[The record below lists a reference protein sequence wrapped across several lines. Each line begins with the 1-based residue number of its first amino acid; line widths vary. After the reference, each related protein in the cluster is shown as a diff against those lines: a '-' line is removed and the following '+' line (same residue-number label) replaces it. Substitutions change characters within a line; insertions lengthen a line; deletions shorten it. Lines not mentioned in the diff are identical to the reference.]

1 MSAAGGACC
10 VGCSVII
17 ITLTYTTNPG
27 STTTATFI
35 IVVTI
40 SRITPRAG
48 DTPPIWV
55 RLGGG
60 LASAGGK
67 TIRALHEH
75 AGPAVS
81 VLVTRWDGE
90 DVRAGRAPVAFS
102 VRRGGPD
109 DNPHFVLPRQTA
121 VASVG
126 VLRTGRVPV
135 AGSNG
140 TNSSCWWWRTGPN
153 GIAEPAGQD
162 ATGESGTGYPRAP
175 SRRIGSVR
183 ADGVDDSGGT
193 AGPGEDELA
202 EVFLLLAAAANE
214 PPG

>member
-1 MSAAGGACC
+1 M
-10 VGCSVII
+10 
-17 ITLTYTTNPG
+17 TYTTNPG
-27 STTTATFI
+27 STTTTSSFI

-40 SRITPRAG
+40 SRIPPRAS
-48 DTPPIWV
+48 DAPPIWV
-55 RLGGG
+55 RLGGC
-60 LASAGGK
+60 LASASGK

-75 AGPAVS
+75 AGPAVA
-81 VLVTRWDGE
+81 VLVTRWHGE

-126 VLRTGRVPV
+126 VLRTGRVSV

-140 TNSSCWWWRTGPN
+140 TNSSCWWWRTGTY
-153 GIAEPAGQD
+153 GIAVPAGQD

-175 SRRIGSVR
+175 SRRIGPVR
-183 ADGVDDSGGT
+183 ADSVDDSGGT
-193 AGPGEDELA
+193 AGPGEDKLA